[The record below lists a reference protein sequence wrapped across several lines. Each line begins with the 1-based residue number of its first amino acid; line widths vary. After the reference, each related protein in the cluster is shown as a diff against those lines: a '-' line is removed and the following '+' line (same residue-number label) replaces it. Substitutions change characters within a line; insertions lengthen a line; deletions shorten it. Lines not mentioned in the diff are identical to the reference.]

1 MSELGLL
8 SLEEVGRHQAGCYA
22 CEADNGF
29 SITPVTKE
37 VTLIVQCESFSST
50 YCHISIFGKPTHDAN
65 TFSITQFSLSI
76 IIGSSAFYS
85 FTPTTIISVSAN
97 LAVIPPITS
106 VLHIITCLLV
116 LQILLT

>member
-1 MSELGLL
+1 MVSEQEEL
-8 SLEEVGRHQAGCYA
+8 SLEEVGQHQAGCYA

-37 VTLIVQCESFSST
+37 VTIIVQCESFSST
-50 YCHISIFGKPTHDAN
+50 LSYISIFRKPTHDVN
-65 TFSITQFSLSI
+65 TFSITQFILSI

-97 LAVIPPITS
+97 LSAIPPITS
-106 VLHIITCLLV
+106 VLHIMT
-116 LQILLT
+116 

>member
-1 MSELGLL
+1 MSEQEEL
-8 SLEEVGRHQAGCYA
+8 SLQEVGRHQAGCYA

-29 SITPVTKE
+29 SVTPVTEE
-37 VTLIVQCESFSST
+37 VTLIVQCESFSIT
-50 YCHISIFGKPTHDAN
+50 YCRISIFRKPTHDVN

-85 FTPTTIISVSAN
+85 FTPTTIISVSYN

-106 VLHIITCLLV
+106 VLHIMT
-116 LQILLT
+116 